1 MKTIKIYNNKFMHH
15 IFGPLFGLL
24 SVIIYFSGIILAFS
38 LFTGFDFSCMISWL
52 GGEYSPGAIY
62 FNLGVFFSGI
72 LAIPLYI
79 HIDRT
84 LRVEKH
90 NNNFRKSATVAAL
103 SSCVFFSLIGIFP
116 SLLYNTL
123 FYNLHGIFFLICL
136 ITAISYILLYSI
148 FFLYSKY
155 FDRFLSYMG
164 FTTIMII
171 ILFVLTWIPFIE
183 WIMTFAIS
191 VWILS
196 VSIYLLV
203 KKH

>member
-1 MKTIKIYNNKFMHH
+1 MKAKKIYNNNFMDY

-24 SVIIYFSGIILAFS
+24 SVIIYFSGIILSFI

-72 LAIPLYI
+72 FAIPLYV

-84 LRVEKH
+84 LRIEKY
-90 NNNFRKSATVAAL
+90 NNNFRKTAIMAAL
-103 SSCVFFSLIGIFP
+103 NSCIFFSLIGIFP
-116 SLLYNTL
+116 SLLYNSL
-123 FYNLHGIFFLICL
+123 FYNLHGIFFLICM
-136 ITAISYILLYSI
+136 ITAILYIFLYSI
-148 FFLYSKY
+148 LFLKSNH
-155 FDRFLSYMG
+155 FDRFLSYLG
-164 FTTIMII
+164 FTTIIII
-171 ILFVLTWIPFIE
+171 ILFILTWIPFIE

-191 VWILS
+191 TWILS

-203 KKH
+203 KKP